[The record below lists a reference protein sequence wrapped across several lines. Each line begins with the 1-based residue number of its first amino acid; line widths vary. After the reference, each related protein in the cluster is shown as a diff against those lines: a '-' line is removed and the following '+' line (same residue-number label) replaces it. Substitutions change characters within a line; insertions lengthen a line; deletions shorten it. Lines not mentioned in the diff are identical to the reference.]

1 MKQIRTS
8 SELPEIFCM
17 QHIPLHHPLRHTPAR
32 ASTASASSGGLPYRS
47 RVVQLA
53 LLLSLGLRALPSQ
66 ASEPAPSQGWQADPE
81 RASAVAQ
88 ARQHFARGV
97 ELYRGGAYDA
107 SLAAFTRAYELAPT
121 YRILYNLAQVQA
133 QRQDYVQALELFAR
147 YLREGAT
154 APAEA
159 RIPDARVAQVE
170 AEMSELKRRV
180 AELRIETNVEGGV
193 LIVNETRV
201 AELPLRAPLLLNAG
215 IHRVRV
221 EKPGHIPV
229 TRIVTVAG
237 GDASVVSFELQRESF
252 PIDLNAL
259 PAPHGLPSK
268 TGREAPP
275 APPENVPVKVGLIST
290 GILAGFTAA
299 CAVMTYRQSGEL
311 DRRLSHYPD
320 GLEQIESARSRL
332 RTLAVLTDAFGLASV
347 VSAGVTTYF
356 HFAPPKEPERR
367 SPQLGA
373 GLGPDGLNVWV
384 RGSL

>member
-1 MKQIRTS
+1 
-8 SELPEIFCM
+8 M
-17 QHIPLHHPLRHTPAR
+17 QHASLQHVALPQPPAGSVAASALRAVRPLRSKAVR
-32 ASTASASSGGLPYRS
+32 
-47 RVVQLA
+47 LA
-53 LLLSLGLRALPSQ
+53 LLMSLGLRAAPSL
-66 ASEPAPSQGWQADPE
+66 ASDPAPSQGWQSEPASSGRSDDA
-81 RASAVAQ
+81 RATGVAL

-97 ELYRGGAYDA
+97 ELYRSGAYDA

-147 YLREGAT
+147 YLREGSSA
-154 APAEA
+154 ADEA
-159 RIPDARVAQVE
+159 RIPDARVAEVE
-170 AEMSELKRRV
+170 AEMTELKRRV
-180 AELRIETNVEGGV
+180 AELRIETNVEGGT
-193 LIVNETRV
+193 LIVNESRV
-201 AELPLRAPLLLNAG
+201 ADLPLRSPLLLNAG

-221 EKPGHIPV
+221 EKAGHIPM

-237 GDASVVSFELQRESF
+237 GDASVVSFELARESF

-259 PAPHGLPSK
+259 PPPHGVPSK
-268 TGREAPP
+268 AVREAPP
-275 APPENVPVKVGLIST
+275 PPPENVAVKVGLITT

-311 DRRLSHYPD
+311 DRRLSGYPE
-320 GLEQIESARSRL
+320 GIEQIESARSRL
-332 RTLAVLTDAFGLASV
+332 RTLAVLTDAFALASV

>member
-1 MKQIRTS
+1 
-8 SELPEIFCM
+8 
-17 QHIPLHHPLRHTPAR
+17 
-32 ASTASASSGGLPYRS
+32 
-47 RVVQLA
+47 V
-53 LLLSLGLRALPSQ
+53 SLGLSAAPSL
-66 ASEPAPSQGWQADPE
+66 ASEPSPSQPAPSGRSDEARAADL
-81 RASAVAQ
+81 AQ

-147 YLREGAT
+147 YLREAAA
-154 APAEA
+154 APGEA
-159 RIPDARVAQVE
+159 RIPDARVSEVE
-170 AEMSELKRRV
+170 AEMTELKRRV
-180 AELRIETNVEGGV
+180 AEL
-193 LIVNETRV
+193 
-201 AELPLRAPLLLNAG
+201 PLRSPLLLNAG

-221 EKPGHIPV
+221 EKAGHIPV

-237 GDASVVSFELQRESF
+237 GEAPVVSFELERESF
-252 PIDLNAL
+252 PIDLNAI
-259 PAPHGLPSK
+259 PAPHGVPSK

-275 APPENVPVKVGLIST
+275 APPENVAVKVGLITT

-311 DRRLSHYPD
+311 DRRLSDYPD
-320 GLEQIESARSRL
+320 GIAGIESARSRL

-367 SPQLGA
+367 TPQLGA
-373 GLGPDGLNVWV
+373 GLGPDGWNVWV

>member
-1 MKQIRTS
+1 
-8 SELPEIFCM
+8 M
-17 QHIPLHHPLRHTPAR
+17 QQPPHRSVA
-32 ASTASASSGGLPYRS
+32 ASALRAACRLRS
-47 RVVQLA
+47 RAVQLA
-53 LLLSLGLRALPSQ
+53 VLVSLGLSAAPSL
-66 ASEPAPSQGWQADPE
+66 ASEPSPSQPAPSGRSDEARAADL
-81 RASAVAQ
+81 AQ

-147 YLREGAT
+147 YLREAAA
-154 APAEA
+154 APGEA
-159 RIPDARVAQVE
+159 RIPDARVSEVE
-170 AEMSELKRRV
+170 AEMTELKRRV
-180 AELRIETNVEGGV
+180 AELRIETNVEGGT

-201 AELPLRAPLLLNAG
+201 AELPLRSPLLLNAG

-221 EKPGHIPV
+221 EKAGHIPV

-237 GDASVVSFELQRESF
+237 GEAPVVSFELERESF
-252 PIDLNAL
+252 PIDLNAI
-259 PAPHGLPSK
+259 PAPHGVPSK

-275 APPENVPVKVGLIST
+275 APPENVAVKVGLITT

-311 DRRLSHYPD
+311 DRRLSDYPD
-320 GLEQIESARSRL
+320 GIAGIESARSRL

-367 SPQLGA
+367 TPQLGA
-373 GLGPDGLNVWV
+373 GLGPDGWNVWV